1 MTCALC
7 KADYPSSFMDVHL
20 RKEHNIEEDPSLGP
34 KVEKEAKPPKGPFD
48 DYMLWAVNVDQD
60 NMERSVSSSASVLTN
75 YPLFTCTNRFG
86 KPERLVLNIVPVTG
100 NTKHLLKR
108 LDAAAVKSE
117 PMEESAERFARR

>member
-7 KADYPSSFMDVHL
+7 KADYPSSFMEVHL

-60 NMERSVSSSASVLTN
+60 NIERCVCFDMYYLC
-75 YPLFTCTNRFG
+75 L
-86 KPERLVLNIVPVTG
+86 LN
-100 NTKHLLKR
+100 
-108 LDAAAVKSE
+108 
-117 PMEESAERFARR
+117 